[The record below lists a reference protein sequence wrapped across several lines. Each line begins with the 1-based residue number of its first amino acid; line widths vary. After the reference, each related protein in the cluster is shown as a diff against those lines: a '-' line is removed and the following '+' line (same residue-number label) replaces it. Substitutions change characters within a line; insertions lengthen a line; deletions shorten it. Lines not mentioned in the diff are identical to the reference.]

1 MRISELAKESGA
13 STDLI
18 RYFETKGFI
27 NPRLVRIRT
36 RKVRDY
42 SQEQVELVKL
52 IVEYIDEGFR
62 HDTAYTKAVDHINNP
77 RLV

>member
-27 NPRLVRIRT
+27 NPRLVKIRT

-42 SQEQVELVKL
+42 SEEQVELVKL

-62 HDTAYTKAVDHINNP
+62 HDAAYAKAVDHINNP